1 MEDIRTKSENT
12 TPRQRAAAQIPKEA
26 MRQLWLR
33 SKEKGR
39 TEIESTADGQQGGQ
53 YSEANQTGEK
63 VSDALQSV
71 GKSSAKV
78 AVHKGRELAKKRAG
92 QRHMEQSVERQ
103 EQTGQQSFSELQ
115 APDGGQV
122 SSNLTEPRECSVPS
136 GKENPSAN
144 HSRISDSAKQTSD
157 RNIKSN
163 RLSVKEKPHDIK
175 TAPHEI
181 RGVSR
186 DRKQIRTAAS
196 TVQAEQV
203 AQQKAQQMA
212 QRTRQAAKNASK
224 QTRKAVKAVRA
235 AIRHFLAALHTLTVA
250 IIAGMSAATAV
261 VVIICLV
268 AFIAGSAYG
277 IFFAAEA
284 PDESSIT
291 VQQAV
296 EQLTGEYR
304 DELEHI
310 SDTVP
315 HDRQEI
321 EANDDVYYIR
331 WQDVL
336 AVFSSRVSGAEDGAP
351 VAALDETRLDEL
363 REILWD
369 MNEVSYTTR
378 EETVEVPAQNA
389 NTEASRDTASESTAN
404 DSGAE
409 SQESNEADTTTITQ
423 TVLTIHLTHKT
434 PEEMQTAYNFTAR
447 QAEYLPL
454 LQDPEYETLWAEL
467 LGGFAAGSSEILMP
481 DTTHTPTGTLQWPL
495 PIPGSITSPFG
506 YRTDPLTG
514 ETSYHDG
521 TDIAVPES
529 TPILADADGT
539 VTVANALDSWG
550 GSYGYYVQIDH
561 SSGLQTL
568 YAHCSQICVTQGQQV
583 QAGQVIAY
591 VGHTGRATGNHL
603 HFEVR
608 ENGERVDAMSYTHNS
623 TIDALLNQK
632 AQVAKKNNIDIRFK
646 VNDLSGTKVAPMDL
660 VIIIGNLLDNAIEAC
675 LKLPAGEREIYAQ
688 LLLEGTLFLSFRNTS
703 PPVEIVNGYIATT
716 KKPPDLHGFGLQN
729 VKTALKKYDSFY
741 DMAYED
747 GYFAFTIEMEND
759 LPSATKNSFFAT

>member
-1 MEDIRTKSENT
+1 MCQRHKSNLNKRTTFFESFVTVVKMEDIRTKSENT

-321 EANDDVYYIR
+321 ETNDGVYYIR

-336 AVFSSRVSGAEDGAP
+336 AVFSSRVSGAADGAP
-351 VAALDETRLDEL
+351 IAALDEARLDEL

-378 EETVEVPAQNA
+378 EETVEVSAQNA

-404 DSGAE
+404 DSGAR

-447 QAEYLPL
+447 QAEYLTL
-454 LQDPEYETLWAEL
+454 LQDPKYETLWAEL
-467 LGGFAAGSSEILMP
+467 LGGFAAGDSEILTP
-481 DTTHTPTGTLQWPL
+481 DTTRTPTGSLQWPL

-521 TDIAVPES
+521 TDIAAPEG

-608 ENGERVDAMSYTHNS
+608 ENGERVDAMSYY
-623 TIDALLNQK
+623 Q
-632 AQVAKKNNIDIRFK
+632 
-646 VNDLSGTKVAPMDL
+646 
-660 VIIIGNLLDNAIEAC
+660 
-675 LKLPAGEREIYAQ
+675 
-688 LLLEGTLFLSFRNTS
+688 
-703 PPVEIVNGYIATT
+703 
-716 KKPPDLHGFGLQN
+716 
-729 VKTALKKYDSFY
+729 
-741 DMAYED
+741 
-747 GYFAFTIEMEND
+747 
-759 LPSATKNSFFAT
+759 

>member
-78 AVHKGRELAKKRAG
+78 AVYKGRELAKKRAG

-235 AIRHFLAALHTLTVA
+235 AIRHFLAALHTLTGA
-250 IIAGMSAATAV
+250 IIAGMS
-261 VVIICLV
+261 
-268 AFIAGSAYG
+268 G
-277 IFFAAEA
+277 
-284 PDESSIT
+284 
-291 VQQAV
+291 
-296 EQLTGEYR
+296 
-304 DELEHI
+304 
-310 SDTVP
+310 
-315 HDRQEI
+315 
-321 EANDDVYYIR
+321 
-331 WQDVL
+331 
-336 AVFSSRVSGAEDGAP
+336 
-351 VAALDETRLDEL
+351 
-363 REILWD
+363 
-369 MNEVSYTTR
+369 
-378 EETVEVPAQNA
+378 
-389 NTEASRDTASESTAN
+389 
-404 DSGAE
+404 
-409 SQESNEADTTTITQ
+409 
-423 TVLTIHLTHKT
+423 
-434 PEEMQTAYNFTAR
+434 
-447 QAEYLPL
+447 
-454 LQDPEYETLWAEL
+454 
-467 LGGFAAGSSEILMP
+467 
-481 DTTHTPTGTLQWPL
+481 
-495 PIPGSITSPFG
+495 
-506 YRTDPLTG
+506 
-514 ETSYHDG
+514 
-521 TDIAVPES
+521 
-529 TPILADADGT
+529 
-539 VTVANALDSWG
+539 
-550 GSYGYYVQIDH
+550 
-561 SSGLQTL
+561 
-568 YAHCSQICVTQGQQV
+568 
-583 QAGQVIAY
+583 
-591 VGHTGRATGNHL
+591 
-603 HFEVR
+603 
-608 ENGERVDAMSYTHNS
+608 
-623 TIDALLNQK
+623 
-632 AQVAKKNNIDIRFK
+632 
-646 VNDLSGTKVAPMDL
+646 
-660 VIIIGNLLDNAIEAC
+660 
-675 LKLPAGEREIYAQ
+675 
-688 LLLEGTLFLSFRNTS
+688 
-703 PPVEIVNGYIATT
+703 
-716 KKPPDLHGFGLQN
+716 
-729 VKTALKKYDSFY
+729 
-741 DMAYED
+741 
-747 GYFAFTIEMEND
+747 
-759 LPSATKNSFFAT
+759 

>member
-1 MEDIRTKSENT
+1 M
-12 TPRQRAAAQIPKEA
+12 PA
-26 MRQLWLR
+26 
-33 SKEKGR
+33 KEK
-39 TEIESTADGQQGGQ
+39 A
-53 YSEANQTGEK
+53 Y
-63 VSDALQSV
+63 
-71 GKSSAKV
+71 
-78 AVHKGRELAKKRAG
+78 AV
-92 QRHMEQSVERQ
+92 
-103 EQTGQQSFSELQ
+103 
-115 APDGGQV
+115 
-122 SSNLTEPRECSVPS
+122 
-136 GKENPSAN
+136 
-144 HSRISDSAKQTSD
+144 
-157 RNIKSN
+157 
-163 RLSVKEKPHDIK
+163 K

-196 TVQAEQV
+196 TVQAERT
-203 AQQKAQQMA
+203 AQQKAQQFA
-212 QRTRQAAKNASK
+212 QRTQQAAKNATK
-224 QTRKAVKAVRA
+224 QTRKVIKVVRSV
-235 AIRHFLAALHTLTVA
+235 IRHFLAALRTLTAA
-250 IIAGMSAATAV
+250 IVAGMSAATAII
-261 VVIICLV
+261 VIICLV

-284 PDESSIT
+284 PDENSIT

-321 EANDDVYYIR
+321 ETNDGVYYIR

-336 AVFSSRVSGAEDGAP
+336 AVFSSRVSGAADGAP
-351 VAALDETRLDEL
+351 IAALDEARLDEL

-378 EETVEVPAQNA
+378 EETVEVSAQNA

-404 DSGAE
+404 DSGAR

-447 QAEYLPL
+447 QAEYLTL

-467 LGGFAAGSSEILMP
+467 LGGFAAGDSEILTP
-481 DTTHTPTGTLQWPL
+481 DTTRTPTGSLQWPL

-521 TDIAVPES
+521 TDIAAPEG
-529 TPILADADGT
+529 TPILAAADGT

-561 SSGLQTL
+561 GSGLQTL
-568 YAHCSQICVTQGQQV
+568 YAHCCQVCVTQGQQV

-608 ENGERVDAMSYTHNS
+608 ENGERVDAM
-623 TIDALLNQK
+623 
-632 AQVAKKNNIDIRFK
+632 RFY
-646 VNDLSGTKVAPMDL
+646 S
-660 VIIIGNLLDNAIEAC
+660 
-675 LKLPAGEREIYAQ
+675 
-688 LLLEGTLFLSFRNTS
+688 
-703 PPVEIVNGYIATT
+703 
-716 KKPPDLHGFGLQN
+716 
-729 VKTALKKYDSFY
+729 
-741 DMAYED
+741 
-747 GYFAFTIEMEND
+747 
-759 LPSATKNSFFAT
+759 

>member
-1 MEDIRTKSENT
+1 MCQRHKSNLNKRTTFFESFVTVVKMEDIRTKSENT

-39 TEIESTADGQQGGQ
+39 IEIESTADGQQGGQ

-224 QTRKAVKAVRA
+224 KTRKVIKVVRSV
-235 AIRHFLAALHTLTVA
+235 IRHFLAALHTLTVA

-378 EETVEVPAQNA
+378 EETVEVPH
-389 NTEASRDTASESTAN
+389 R
-404 DSGAE
+404 
-409 SQESNEADTTTITQ
+409 
-423 TVLTIHLTHKT
+423 
-434 PEEMQTAYNFTAR
+434 
-447 QAEYLPL
+447 
-454 LQDPEYETLWAEL
+454 
-467 LGGFAAGSSEILMP
+467 
-481 DTTHTPTGTLQWPL
+481 TPTQKQAVIRHPKAQPTIAARNLRKATR
-495 PIPGSITSPFG
+495 PIPPRSPKPSSPF
-506 YRTDPLTG
+506 T
-514 ETSYHDG
+514 
-521 TDIAVPES
+521 
-529 TPILADADGT
+529 
-539 VTVANALDSWG
+539 
-550 GSYGYYVQIDH
+550 
-561 SSGLQTL
+561 
-568 YAHCSQICVTQGQQV
+568 
-583 QAGQVIAY
+583 
-591 VGHTGRATGNHL
+591 
-603 HFEVR
+603 
-608 ENGERVDAMSYTHNS
+608 
-623 TIDALLNQK
+623 
-632 AQVAKKNNIDIRFK
+632 
-646 VNDLSGTKVAPMDL
+646 
-660 VIIIGNLLDNAIEAC
+660 
-675 LKLPAGEREIYAQ
+675 
-688 LLLEGTLFLSFRNTS
+688 
-703 PPVEIVNGYIATT
+703 
-716 KKPPDLHGFGLQN
+716 
-729 VKTALKKYDSFY
+729 
-741 DMAYED
+741 
-747 GYFAFTIEMEND
+747 
-759 LPSATKNSFFAT
+759 

>member
-1 MEDIRTKSENT
+1 MKTIGVDLGGTNMKAALVDETGQVLQEISAPTNLPRPAEAVCDDIAALCLALSQDQQVAGIGVGCPGTVDGGVVRYSNNLAWHDFDMAGYL
-12 TPRQRAAAQIPKEA
+12 RQKLDLPVYLGNDANVAALGEALAGCAKGAESAVIITLGTGVGGGVVLDGKLLTGYTGAAAEPGHMVILGTSEA
-26 MRQLWLR
+26 PLCTCGRRGCFESLASATALIRMTREARRAHPDSALNTLAP
-33 SKEKGR
+33 EENDVNGR
-39 TEIESTADGQQGGQ
+39 TAFDAAAMGDTAG
-53 YSEANQTGEK
+53 
-63 VSDALQSV
+63 
-71 GKSSAKV
+71 
-78 AVHKGRELAKKRAG
+78 
-92 QRHMEQSVERQ
+92 
-103 EQTGQQSFSELQ
+103 
-115 APDGGQV
+115 
-122 SSNLTEPRECSVPS
+122 
-136 GKENPSAN
+136 
-144 HSRISDSAKQTSD
+144 
-157 RNIKSN
+157 
-163 RLSVKEKPHDIK
+163 
-175 TAPHEI
+175 
-181 RGVSR
+181 
-186 DRKQIRTAAS
+186 
-196 TVQAEQV
+196 
-203 AQQKAQQMA
+203 
-212 QRTRQAAKNASK
+212 
-224 QTRKAVKAVRA
+224 KAVVEQYTTY
-235 AIRHFLAALHTLTVA
+235 LAMG
-250 IIAGMSAATAV
+250 IAGMSAATAV

-409 SQESNEADTTTITQ
+409 SQKSNEADTTTITQ

-521 TDIAVPES
+521 TDITVPES

-608 ENGERVDAMSYTHNS
+608 ENGERVDAMSYY
-623 TIDALLNQK
+623 Q
-632 AQVAKKNNIDIRFK
+632 
-646 VNDLSGTKVAPMDL
+646 
-660 VIIIGNLLDNAIEAC
+660 
-675 LKLPAGEREIYAQ
+675 
-688 LLLEGTLFLSFRNTS
+688 
-703 PPVEIVNGYIATT
+703 
-716 KKPPDLHGFGLQN
+716 
-729 VKTALKKYDSFY
+729 
-741 DMAYED
+741 
-747 GYFAFTIEMEND
+747 
-759 LPSATKNSFFAT
+759 

>member
-122 SSNLTEPRECSVPS
+122 SSNLAEPRECSVPS

-224 QTRKAVKAVRA
+224 QTRKAVKAVRV

-336 AVFSSRVSGAEDGAP
+336 AVFSSRVSGAADGAP
-351 VAALDETRLDEL
+351 IAALDEARLDEL

-378 EETVEVPAQNA
+378 EETVEVSAQNA
-389 NTEASRDTASESTAN
+389 NTEASRNTASESTAN
-404 DSGAE
+404 DSGAR

-447 QAEYLPL
+447 QAEYLTL

-467 LGGFAAGSSEILMP
+467 LGGFAAGDSEILAP
-481 DTTHTPTGTLQWPL
+481 DTTRTPTGSLQWPL

-521 TDIAVPES
+521 TDIAAPEG
-529 TPILADADGT
+529 TPILAAADGT

-561 SSGLQTL
+561 GSGLQTL
-568 YAHCSQICVTQGQQV
+568 YPCTAKQG
-583 QAGQVIAY
+583 
-591 VGHTGRATGNHL
+591 
-603 HFEVR
+603 
-608 ENGERVDAMSYTHNS
+608 
-623 TIDALLNQK
+623 
-632 AQVAKKNNIDIRFK
+632 
-646 VNDLSGTKVAPMDL
+646 
-660 VIIIGNLLDNAIEAC
+660 
-675 LKLPAGEREIYAQ
+675 KLPAAGKNLCIDHAKYLQPAQQQNTERETNPDRLHQKANR
-688 LLLEGTLFLSFRNTS
+688 LPLPGPFRS
-703 PPVEIVNGYIATT
+703 GGIVLNGIVAPGLIQNRT
-716 KKPPDLHGFGLQN
+716 KAWGHGFAIGGIVVDNQRTDLRRGYNGICESGAVCYANRHIFFSRNAPNVQWQGFFPASGLRQHR
-729 VKTALKKYDSFY
+729 TAN
-741 DMAYED
+741 AHRW
-747 GYFAFTIEMEND
+747 FTHSVRYGIG
-759 LPSATKNSFFAT
+759 PYKG

>member
-39 TEIESTADGQQGGQ
+39 IEIESTADGQQGGQ

-224 QTRKAVKAVRA
+224 KTRKVIKVVRSV
-235 AIRHFLAALHTLTVA
+235 IRHFLAALHTLTVA

-378 EETVEVPAQNA
+378 EETVVLLSHKKP
-389 NTEASRDTASESTAN
+389 
-404 DSGAE
+404 DSVINVKVEFGEGEGKIPLDNIEKRAE
-409 SQESNEADTTTITQ
+409 SYKPKERVTYKMIKEYIEAKHGFKVHTAYIAEVKRDLGLPMYDAPNAVEELKQ
-423 TVLTIHLTHKT
+423 PRKHPT
-434 PEEMQTAYNFTAR
+434 PEKVEA
-447 QAEYLPL
+447 
-454 LQDPEYETLWAEL
+454 
-467 LGGFAAGSSEILMP
+467 IK
-481 DTTHTPTGTLQWPL
+481 
-495 PIPGSITSPFG
+495 
-506 YRTDPLTG
+506 
-514 ETSYHDG
+514 
-521 TDIAVPES
+521 
-529 TPILADADGT
+529 DA
-539 VTVANALDSWG
+539 LK
-550 GSYGYYVQIDH
+550 
-561 SSGLQTL
+561 
-568 YAHCSQICVTQGQQV
+568 
-583 QAGQVIAY
+583 
-591 VGHTGRATGNHL
+591 
-603 HFEVR
+603 HFEV
-608 ENGERVDAMSYTHNS
+608 
-623 TIDALLNQK
+623 I
-632 AQVAKKNNIDIRFK
+632 
-646 VNDLSGTKVAPMDL
+646 
-660 VIIIGNLLDNAIEAC
+660 
-675 LKLPAGEREIYAQ
+675 
-688 LLLEGTLFLSFRNTS
+688 
-703 PPVEIVNGYIATT
+703 
-716 KKPPDLHGFGLQN
+716 
-729 VKTALKKYDSFY
+729 
-741 DMAYED
+741 
-747 GYFAFTIEMEND
+747 
-759 LPSATKNSFFAT
+759 

>member
-196 TVQAEQV
+196 AVQAEQV

-235 AIRHFLAALHTLTVA
+235 AIRHFLAA
-250 IIAGMSAATAV
+250 
-261 VVIICLV
+261 
-268 AFIAGSAYG
+268 FIAGSAYG

-284 PDESSIT
+284 PDENSIT

-404 DSGAE
+404 DSGAR

-447 QAEYLPL
+447 QAEYLTLP
-454 LQDPEYETLWAEL
+454 QDPKYETLWAEL
-467 LGGFAAGSSEILMP
+467 LGGFAAGDSEILTP
-481 DTTHTPTGTLQWPL
+481 DTTRTPTGSLQWPL

-521 TDIAVPES
+521 TDIAAPEG
-529 TPILADADGT
+529 TPILAAADGT

-561 SSGLQTL
+561 GSGLQTL
-568 YAHCSQICVTQGQQV
+568 YAHCCQVCVTQGQQV

-608 ENGERVDAMSYTHNS
+608 ENGERVDAM
-623 TIDALLNQK
+623 
-632 AQVAKKNNIDIRFK
+632 RFY
-646 VNDLSGTKVAPMDL
+646 S
-660 VIIIGNLLDNAIEAC
+660 
-675 LKLPAGEREIYAQ
+675 
-688 LLLEGTLFLSFRNTS
+688 
-703 PPVEIVNGYIATT
+703 
-716 KKPPDLHGFGLQN
+716 
-729 VKTALKKYDSFY
+729 
-741 DMAYED
+741 
-747 GYFAFTIEMEND
+747 
-759 LPSATKNSFFAT
+759 